1 LHEDVSTL
9 MAFYGQHFD
18 NGEAG
23 YDAWREQLQREAQAT
38 HGRERQIE
46 DLSVLAWQ
54 EGGDVLLVTFTE
66 VLRGSTRGITRR
78 QYWSHE
84 SGQWKIFSEG
94 VIE

>member
-1 LHEDVSTL
+1 
-9 MAFYGQHFD
+9 MALYSQHFD

-23 YDAWREQLQREAQAT
+23 YDAWREQLQSEARAT
-38 HGRERQIE
+38 HGRERQI
-46 DLSVLAWQ
+46 DNLSVLAWQ
-54 EGGDVLLVTFTE
+54 EQGEEFVITFTE